1 MGKTY
6 VGNSSGVAK
15 VPKKI
20 YAGNSS
26 NVAKAV
32 KVVYCGNSSGKAVE
46 VWRNSTL
53 PSTYQKVEYI
63 YNTGGTQY
71 INTDIYANSDTKT
84 VLDCEFIG
92 SDVPQFYFFG
102 TQYVLPNEGDKSY
115 YLRVSSNNP
124 RKLYINFGGSV
135 TLDDTKAA
143 VYVNTRYELKF
154 NESGGKFY
162 KNNVL
167 LASSTTTFS
176 RPSVNVP
183 LLLFGYSYKTGG
195 GSEYTTTIAGQGLR
209 LYHFQAWQSGVMIRD
224 MYPCYLKS
232 DTQTVGMYD
241 VANGQFYGNSG
252 TGIFYKGPDID

>member
-1 MGKTY
+1 MGNTY

-63 YNTGGTQY
+63 FNTGGKQY
-71 INTDIYANSDTKT
+71 INTGILANSDTK
-84 VLDCEFIG
+84 VMLECEFSNI
-92 SDVPQFYFFG
+92 SHLSANFFFG
-102 TQYVLPNEGDKSY
+102 ALYQMLQDERSLAMNIQNGEAKVNVYFAAQVLKNNNS
-115 YLRVSSNNP
+115 VSN
-124 RKLYINFGGSV
+124 
-135 TLDDTKAA
+135 
-143 VYVNTRYELKF
+143 NTRYIFRL
-154 NESGGKFY
+154 NESGGNFY
-162 KNNVL
+162 KNNDL
-167 LASSTTTFS
+167 LGTSTSTFPK
-176 RPSVNVP
+176 PSENNMT
-183 LLLFGYSYKTGG
+183 LLLFGLISKYRGESANTY
-195 GSEYTTTIAGQGLR
+195 IAPEGLR
-209 LYHFQAWQSGVMIRD
+209 VYHFQAWQSGVIVRD

-232 DTQTVGMYD
+232 NTQTVGMYD
-241 VANGQFYGNSG
+241 LANGQFYGNSG